1 MIKNDKKAKLGDY
14 LQVIW
19 KRRLMVAFFAFLAAF
34 IAAVVSLYFIRP
46 TYRSH
51 ATIIVY
57 PEKSGLLG
65 ADIGAAT
72 DLASIAGFKT
82 QTSIDLEIAI
92 MTSTDIV
99 GDVVDRLNLLVDRKD
114 IPVDYRG
121 QQIMSSI
128 STNETTKDGEYHLEY
143 IDDQGNFKVYYKEKG
158 FSLSFGKGTL
168 IGSGSNH
175 ETFYGG
181 GLTFTLSDP
190 APEKGKVINF
200 EVRNRDRL
208 INWLIQE
215 KLRIYESS
223 QNTVEIIAN
232 YYDPIIAQSI
242 IGVLL
247 DTYIESNYSYQQMA
261 ANESLRLIGERMNE
275 VKKERDNLQ
284 DKITKYQQ
292 DHNIFYMGEE
302 DTALERQVAEL
313 KIAQTTTD
321 IQKNLIIY
329 LLERAEND
337 STISPE
343 ILASI
348 VPLLSNGQT
357 TTSTMLDNY
366 DILIYNLELAR
377 SNYTEESPMVKE
389 QKDLF
394 KRLKQDISD
403 RVIKTLKINA
413 SALDSQLNRMQSIY
427 DEMVQKLPPETAEL
441 YNMVNNYK
449 DLTAVYS
456 ALLVQYETE
465 RVKEIQQ
472 KSRYAKVRVVSPP
485 SLNSKA
491 TSPKRKMNVIVAF
504 IGGAFFGLIVALFIE
519 FIDYAPFEQKHP
531 RTMAFI
537 RFPGNAW
544 RGFWRLFRR
553 RK

>member
-1 MIKNDKKAKLGDY
+1 MIKNDRKLKLSDY

-34 IAAVVSLYFIRP
+34 IAAVISLYFIRP

-65 ADIGAAT
+65 ADIGSAT
-72 DLASIAGFKT
+72 DLANIPGIKT
-82 QTSIDLEIAI
+82 QTSIDLELAI
-92 MTSTDIV
+92 MTSTGIV

-121 QQIMSSI
+121 QQIISSI
-128 STNETTKDGEYHLEY
+128 STNEITKDGVYHLEY
-143 IDDQGNFKVYYKEKG
+143 VDDQGNFKVYYKEKG

-168 IGSGSNH
+168 IGSGNNH

-190 APEKGKVINF
+190 TPEKGKVISF
-200 EVRNRDRL
+200 EVRKRDRL
-208 INWLIQE
+208 INWLILE
-215 KLRIYESS
+215 KLSIYESS

-232 YYDPIIAQSI
+232 YYDPVIAQSI
-242 IGVLL
+242 ISVLL
-247 DTYIESNYSYQQMA
+247 DSYIESNYSYQQMA

-292 DHNIFYMGEE
+292 EHNIFYMGEE
-302 DTALERQVAEL
+302 NTALERQVAEL

-321 IQKNLIIY
+321 IQKNLITY

-343 ILASI
+343 ILASV
-348 VPLLSNGQT
+348 VPLLSNTQT
-357 TTSTMLDNY
+357 TPSTMLDNY
-366 DILIYNLELAR
+366 DTLIYNLELAR
-377 SNYTEESPMVKE
+377 SNYTEESPMVRG

-394 KRLKQDISD
+394 KRLKEDLSD
-403 RVIKTLKINA
+403 RVIETLKINS

-441 YNMVNNYK
+441 YSMVNSYK
-449 DLTAVYS
+449 DLSAVYS

-472 KSRYAKVRVVSPP
+472 KSRYAKIRVVSPP
-485 SLNSKA
+485 SLNLKA
-491 TSPKRKMNVIVAF
+491 TSPKRKMNVIIAF

-519 FIDYAPFEQKHP
+519 FIDYAPFERKHP
-531 RTMAFI
+531 RTMAMI
-537 RFPGNAW
+537 RFPGNVW
-544 RGFWRLFRR
+544 RGFWSLFRR